1 MPEQDPSSTINQPSM
16 MTELI
21 SRIRILERSHQN
33 SREKILLI
41 NQNMIEEYKDII
53 EEMRS
58 IKTEVKETK
67 KDILKMQ
74 ETFKKFIDEMNSFV
88 RKEEIK
94 VLEKYI
100 NMWNPMNFVT
110 EEEVLN
116 LIKKKRKNVKK
127 RRTN

>member
-16 MTELI
+16 MNELI

-53 EEMRS
+53 EEMRN

-67 KDILKMQ
+67 KDILKIQ
-74 ETFKKFIDEMNSFV
+74 DTFKKVIDEMNSFA
-88 RKEEIK
+88 RKEDIK

-100 NMWNPMNFVT
+100 NMWNPINFVT

-116 LIKKKRKNVKK
+116 LIKKKRNNVKK
-127 RRTN
+127 RRTS

>member
-1 MPEQDPSSTINQPSM
+1 
-16 MTELI
+16 
-21 SRIRILERSHQN
+21 
-33 SREKILLI
+33 
-41 NQNMIEEYKDII
+41 MIEEYKDII

>member
-16 MTELI
+16 MNELI